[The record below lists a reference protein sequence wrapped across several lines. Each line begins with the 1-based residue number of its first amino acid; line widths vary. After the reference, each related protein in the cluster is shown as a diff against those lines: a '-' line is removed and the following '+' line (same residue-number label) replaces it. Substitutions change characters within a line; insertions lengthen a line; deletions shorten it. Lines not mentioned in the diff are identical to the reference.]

1 MRAIAGRSLIRGRV
15 KAPASK
21 SAMQRYIAGAL
32 LAEGVSK
39 IRASSLCD
47 DSLAAISIAEALGA
61 LISVS
66 GEVVS
71 ITGGFKPV
79 STDIFCGESGL
90 SARMFTPIA
99 ALHDKEIVLNGRGSL
114 LNRPLDMVERPL
126 AELGAEV
133 ISNNGFLPLRIRG
146 PLKGGEV
153 TADGS
158 VSSQFITG
166 LLMAL
171 PVAQGDSKIFV
182 ENLVSRPYI
191 DLTIS
196 ILSEFGI
203 HIENDNYRVFTVKG
217 FQKFRSGSFKAEGD
231 WSGAAFLLV
240 AGAIGGNI
248 DVTGLLTSSTQADK
262 AVLEA
267 LSRAGARIIISGDS
281 IHVSGDDLKG
291 FEFDISNCPDLAPP
305 LTVLAMGCKG
315 KSVLSGT
322 ERLAAKESNRGK
334 SLEESMI
341 AIGGRVKNH
350 GEYLEINGGKILE
363 GGAADSHNDHRI
375 AMALAVASLLS
386 DSTITINGIECIN
399 KSYPGFVDDFNSV
412 GGRIK
417 RN

>member
-1 MRAIAGRSLIRGRV
+1 MKAIGSRSVVKGRV
-15 KAPASK
+15 QAPASK

-32 LAEGVSK
+32 LADGLSQ
-39 IRASSLCD
+39 ITASSLCD
-47 DSLAAISIAEALGA
+47 DTLAAISIAEALGA
-61 LISVS
+61 QISVS
-66 GEVVS
+66 GEEVS
-71 ITGGFKPV
+71 IRGGFKPGA
-79 STDIFCGESGL
+79 TDIFCGESGL

-114 LNRPLDMVERPL
+114 LRRPLDMVERPL

-158 VSSQFITG
+158 VSSQFVTG

-171 PVAQGDSKIFV
+171 PIAPNDSKIFV

-203 HIENDNYRVFTVKG
+203 KIENDDYRIFSVKG
-217 FQKFRSGSFKAEGD
+217 SQKFRPGLFKAEGD

-248 DVTGLLTSSTQADK
+248 DVTGLLADSTQADK
-262 AVLEA
+262 AVIEA
-267 LSRAGARIIISGDS
+267 LSVAGARININGDT
-281 IHVSGDDLKG
+281 IHVSGADLKG

-305 LTVLAMGCKG
+305 LTVLAMACKG
-315 KSVLSGT
+315 KSVLTGA
-322 ERLAAKESNRGK
+322 ERLAAKESDRGK
-334 SLEESMI
+334 TLEESMI

-350 GEYLEINGGKILE
+350 GTYLEIYGGKILE
-363 GGAADSHNDHRI
+363 GGIASSHNDHRI
-375 AMALAVASLLS
+375 AMALAVSSLIC
-386 DSTITINGIECIN
+386 DSKITIEGIECIN
-399 KSYPGFVDDFNSV
+399 KSYPGFIDDFNSA
-412 GGRIK
+412 GGNIK
-417 RN
+417 RF